1 VILRKKFKKDIYE
14 MISNN
19 CGDRKDWDELKEEVS
34 KVLDSDAE
42 TVSGERLSEVSL
54 DNPVTYFKEV
64 ESRKLLSPERE
75 LELGKIIREGREF
88 ILKKTIEILCMAKD
102 TSGIY
107 ERIKLWLEDSHKSPL
122 SVEDILAEGREQLS
136 CCVQHMKPTKK
147 LAKTLALIDKVR
159 DQVDKA
165 ANEMVEANLRLVV
178 SIAKKYTFR
187 GLSFADLI
195 QEGNI
200 GLMKAVNR
208 YDYRTGFRFST
219 FASWW
224 IRQTISR
231 AIYDQARTIRIPIH
245 LLELR
250 SKYFRVYYGLL
261 KELGRE
267 PLPREV
273 AENVGVEECKIK
285 DIVNRTLSS
294 TSLET
299 PVGEDGDE
307 LGDFIEN
314 KSAECPFEKV
324 SEQQMYRHLAKA
336 LNALDPRERRI
347 LEMRFG
353 LGDEDEH
360 TLEEVGL
367 VFNLSR
373 ERVRQIEKKALERLR
388 HPQWRNLL
396 EDHI

>member
-1 VILRKKFKKDIYE
+1 MASV
-14 MISNN
+14 S
-19 CGDRKDWDELKEEVS
+19 DERS
-34 KVLDSDAE
+34 SD
-42 TVSGERLSEVSL
+42 LSL
-54 DNPVTYFKEV
+54 DTPVTYFKEV
-64 ESRKLLSPERE
+64 EGRDLLTPERE
-75 LELGKIIREGREF
+75 LELGKTIRENRQI
-88 ILKKTIEILCMAKD
+88 ILDKSLEIIKSAKTRQETL
-102 TSGIY
+102 
-107 ERIKLWLEDSHKSPL
+107 ERIQHWLKDSHKSPM
-122 SVEDILAEGREQLS
+122 SVEDVMAEAKEA
-136 CCVQHMKPTKK
+136 VQECAKKLRKTKK
-147 LAKTLALIDKVR
+147 LQKMLKDIEEARQKVE
-159 DQVDKA
+159 VATK
-165 ANEMVEANLRLVV
+165 EMVEANLRLAV

-208 YDYRTGFRFST
+208 YDYRTGYRFST

-250 SKYFRVYYGLL
+250 SKYFRVYYSLL

-267 PLPREV
+267 PTPKEV
-273 AENVGVEECKIK
+273 AERVGIDESKVK
-285 DIVNRTLSS
+285 DLINLSLDS

-299 PVGEDGDE
+299 PVGDDGDE

-314 KSAECPFEKV
+314 TDSECPFERV
-324 SEQQMYRHLAKA
+324 GEAEMHTHLAEA
-336 LNALDPRERRI
+336 LETLDDRERRI

-353 LGDEDEH
+353 LNNEDEH
-360 TLEEVGL
+360 TLEQVGQ

-373 ERVRQIEKKALERLR
+373 ERVRQIEKKALQRLR
-388 HPQWRNLL
+388 HPQWRNVL

>member
-1 VILRKKFKKDIYE
+1 MAASQSERSSDL
-14 MISNN
+14 N
-19 CGDRKDWDELKEEVS
+19 
-34 KVLDSDAE
+34 LD
-42 TVSGERLSEVSL
+42 T
-54 DNPVTYFKEV
+54 PVVYFKEV
-64 ESRKLLSPERE
+64 EGRQLLTPERE
-75 LELGKIIREGREF
+75 LELGKTIQEGRRKILDNILS
-88 ILKKTIEILCMAKD
+88 ILKPHKDASDTRQRIEYWM
-102 TSGIY
+102 
-107 ERIKLWLEDSHKSPL
+107 EDSHKSPM
-122 SVEDILAEGREQLS
+122 SVEDVMAEASSEVERCAQ
-136 CCVQHMKPTKK
+136 KARKTKK
-147 LAKTLALIDKVR
+147 LAKQLSEIEECAAKVETA
-159 DQVDKA
+159 VK
-165 ANEMVEANLRLVV
+165 EMVEANLRLAV

-208 YDYRTGFRFST
+208 YDYKTGYRFST

-267 PLPREV
+267 PTPKEV
-273 AENVGVEECKIK
+273 AEKVGIDEVKVK
-285 DIVNRTLSS
+285 DIVNLTLDS

-299 PVGEDGDE
+299 PVGDDGDE

-314 KSAECPFEKV
+314 KEAECPFERV
-324 SEQQMYRHLAKA
+324 DEIEMHSHLAEA
-336 LNALDPRERRI
+336 LQALDPRERRI

-353 LGDEDEH
+353 LNDEDEH
-360 TLEEVGL
+360 TLEQVGQ

-373 ERVRQIEKKALERLR
+373 ERVRQIEKKALQRLR
-388 HPQWRNLL
+388 HPQWRSIL

>member
-1 VILRKKFKKDIYE
+1 MVQTAER
-14 MISNN
+14 S
-19 CGDRKDWDELKEEVS
+19 
-34 KVLDSDAE
+34 SD
-42 TVSGERLSEVSL
+42 LSL
-54 DNPVTYFKEV
+54 DTPVTYFKEV
-64 ESRKLLSPERE
+64 EGRDLLTPERE
-75 LELGKIIREGREF
+75 IELGRKILEGREA
-88 ILKKTIEILCMAKD
+88 ILHKSLDIMRKDKTAKAACDRIE
-102 TSGIY
+102 Y
-107 ERIKLWLEDSHKSPL
+107 WLADSHKSPL
-122 SVEDILAEGREQLS
+122 SVEDIMAEAKEKVQLALRNLR
-136 CCVQHMKPTKK
+136 PTKK
-147 LAKTLALIDKVR
+147 MTKLAQEIEATRSVVEIAV
-159 DQVDKA
+159 Q
-165 ANEMVEANLRLVV
+165 EMVEANLRLAV

-208 YDYRTGFRFST
+208 YDYRTGYRFST

-267 PLPREV
+267 PSPKEV
-273 AENVGVEECKIK
+273 AERVGIDEAKVK
-285 DIVNRTLSS
+285 DLVNLTLDS

-314 KSAECPFEKV
+314 TDAECPFEV
-324 SEQQMYRHLAKA
+324 VGEGEMQSHLFE
-336 LNALDPRERRI
+336 ALDTLDARERRI

-353 LGDEDEH
+353 LGSEDEH
-360 TLEEVGL
+360 TLEEVGQ

-373 ERVRQIEKKALERLR
+373 ERVRQIEKKALQRLR
-388 HPQWRNLL
+388 HPSWRHL
-396 EDHI
+396 EDHVG

>member
-1 VILRKKFKKDIYE
+1 MASSRDYRGPDF
-14 MISNN
+14 
-19 CGDRKDWDELKEEVS
+19 
-34 KVLDSDAE
+34 
-42 TVSGERLSEVSL
+42 SL
-54 DNPVTYFKEV
+54 DTPVTYFKEV
-64 ESRKLLSPERE
+64 EGRDLLTPERE
-75 LELGKIIREGREF
+75 LELGKTIQDGRDAILSKALDII
-88 ILKKTIEILCMAKD
+88 KSDKD
-102 TSGIY
+102 AADSC
-107 ERIKLWLEDSHKSPL
+107 ERIEAWLADSHKSPM
-122 SVEDILAEGREQLS
+122 SVEDVMADTFELLKRAAAKK
-136 CCVQHMKPTKK
+136 KPTKK
-147 LAKTLALIDKVR
+147 LAKTLEEIEDARMKVEVAV
-159 DQVDKA
+159 Q
-165 ANEMVEANLRLVV
+165 EMVEANLRLAV

-208 YDYRTGFRFST
+208 YDYKTGYRFST

-267 PLPREV
+267 PLPKEV
-273 AENVGVEECKIK
+273 AEKVGIDEDKVKE
-285 DIVNRTLSS
+285 IVNLTLDS

-314 KSAECPFEKV
+314 KEAECPFDKVGEGEMHIHLGEALESLDAREK
-324 SEQQMYRHLAKA
+324 
-336 LNALDPRERRI
+336 RI
-347 LEMRFG
+347 LQMRFG

-360 TLEEVGL
+360 TLEQVGQ
-367 VFNLSR
+367 VFGLSR
-373 ERVRQIEKKALERLR
+373 ERVRQIEKKALQRLR
-388 HPQWRNLL
+388 HPQWRAIL
-396 EDHI
+396 EDHV

>member
-1 VILRKKFKKDIYE
+1 MAQTAER
-14 MISNN
+14 S
-19 CGDRKDWDELKEEVS
+19 
-34 KVLDSDAE
+34 SD
-42 TVSGERLSEVSL
+42 LSL
-54 DNPVTYFKEV
+54 DTPVTYFKEV
-64 ESRKLLSPERE
+64 EGRDLLTPQRE
-75 LELGKIIREGREF
+75 IELGQTILEGRTVILHKSLEIIRKDKHSRAACDR
-88 ILKKTIEILCMAKD
+88 IE
-102 TSGIY
+102 Y
-107 ERIKLWLEDSHKSPL
+107 WLEDSHKSPL
-122 SVEDILAEGREQLS
+122 SVEDIMAEAKERVYQCSKRLR
-136 CCVQHMKPTKK
+136 PTKK
-147 LAKTLALIDKVR
+147 MAKLIDEIEKTRAKVEIA
-159 DQVDKA
+159 VS
-165 ANEMVEANLRLVV
+165 EMVEANLRLAV

-208 YDYRTGFRFST
+208 YDYRTGYRFST

-267 PLPREV
+267 PSPKEV
-273 AENVGVEECKIK
+273 AERVGIDESKVK
-285 DIVNRTLSS
+285 DLVNLTLDS

-299 PVGEDGDE
+299 PVGDDGDE

-314 KSAECPFEKV
+314 TDAESPFEAV
-324 SEQQMYRHLAKA
+324 GDTEMQSHLME
-336 LNALDPRERRI
+336 ALDTLDARERRI

-360 TLEEVGL
+360 TLEQVGQ
-367 VFNLSR
+367 VFHLSR
-373 ERVRQIEKKALERLR
+373 ERVRQIEKKALQRLR
-388 HPQWRNLL
+388 HPNWRHL
-396 EDHI
+396 EDHVGV

>member
-1 VILRKKFKKDIYE
+1 MLILDMGKD
-14 MISNN
+14 MDDNSKLGW
-19 CGDRKDWDELKEEVS
+19 GDFDEVLKYRQPTPPAASTTTREERN
-34 KVLDSDAE
+34 SD
-42 TVSGERLSEVSL
+42 LSL
-54 DNPVTYFKEV
+54 DTPVVYFKEV
-64 ESRKLLSPERE
+64 EGRELLTPERE
-75 LELGKIIREGREF
+75 LALGKTIRDGREIILSRSLE
-88 ILKKTIEILCMAKD
+88 ILKGSKD
-102 TSGIY
+102 TLDTRQ
-107 ERIKLWLEDSHKSPL
+107 RIGGWLEDSHRSPL
-122 SVEDILAEGREQLS
+122 SVEDVMSEAHEQVNR
-136 CCVQHMKPTKK
+136 CAARMKPTKK
-147 LAKTLALIDKVR
+147 LGKLVTEIEDT
-159 DQVDKA
+159 KA
-165 ANEMVEANLRLVV
+165 RVEDAVKEMVEANLRLAV

-267 PLPREV
+267 PLPKEV
-273 AENVGVEECKIK
+273 AERVGIDEDKIK
-285 DIVNRTLSS
+285 DIVNLTLDS

-314 KSAECPFEKV
+314 KDAESPFEKV
-324 SEQQMYRHLAKA
+324 GEQQMQQHLSSA
-336 LNALDPRERRI
+336 LEALDPRERRI

-353 LGDEDEH
+353 LGTEDEH
-360 TLEEVGL
+360 TLEEVGQ
-367 VFNLSR
+367 VFKLSR
-373 ERVRQIEKKALERLR
+373 ERVRQIEKKALQRLR
-388 HPQWRNLL
+388 HPQWRSLL
-396 EDHI
+396 EDHVY

>member
-1 VILRKKFKKDIYE
+1 MGLGKGVDAMSTRDDNL
-14 MISNN
+14 
-19 CGDRKDWDELKEEVS
+19 
-34 KVLDSDAE
+34 LDLNLEA
-42 TVSGERLSEVSL
+42 
-54 DNPVTYFKEV
+54 PVTYFKEV
-64 ESRKLLSPERE
+64 EGRQLLTPERE
-75 LELGKIIREGREF
+75 LELGKIIREGRE
-88 ILKKTIEILCMAKD
+88 EILAKSLKIMRMFED
-102 TSGIY
+102 TAEVREQI
-107 ERIKLWLEDSHKSPL
+107 EAWLEDSHKSPL
-122 SVEDILAEGREQLS
+122 AVEDVMAAAKKTVERCVARLGQDRAKIQHLLDDIARAEAR
-136 CCVQHMKPTKK
+136 VQEAVK
-147 LAKTLALIDKVR
+147 
-159 DQVDKA
+159 
-165 ANEMVEANLRLVV
+165 EMVEANLRLAV

-208 YDYRTGFRFST
+208 YDYRTGYRFST

-250 SKYFRVYYGLL
+250 SKYFRVYYTLL

-267 PLPREV
+267 PTPKEV
-273 AENVGVEECKIK
+273 AEKVGIDEAKVKE
-285 DIVNRTLSS
+285 IVNLTLDS

-299 PVGEDGDE
+299 PVGDDGDE

-314 KSAECPFEKV
+314 KEAECPFEKV
-324 SEQQMYRHLAKA
+324 GEAEMHQQLYEA
-336 LNALDPRERRI
+336 LKSLDERERRI

-360 TLEEVGL
+360 TLEEVGQ
-367 VFNLSR
+367 VFHLSR
-373 ERVRQIEKKALERLR
+373 ERVRQIEKKALARLR
-388 HPQWRNLL
+388 NSQWKGLQ
-396 EDHI
+396 DHID

>member
-1 VILRKKFKKDIYE
+1 
-14 MISNN
+14 MAMAAST
-19 CGDRKDWDELKEEVS
+19 KERYADPG
-34 KVLDSDAE
+34 LD
-42 TVSGERLSEVSL
+42 T
-54 DNPVTYFKEV
+54 PVTYFKEV
-64 ESRKLLSPERE
+64 EGRELLTPERE
-75 LELGKIIREGREF
+75 LELGKTIFDGRN
-88 ILKKTIEILCMAKD
+88 EILNKSLEIIGRFQEAED
-102 TSGIY
+102 TCR
-107 ERIKLWLEDSHKSPL
+107 RITDWLADSHKSPL
-122 SVEDILAEGREQLS
+122 SVEDVMAEAKEQVSRCCRRMGEKKVDVKDLISDIRRASRE
-136 CCVQHMKPTKK
+136 VE
-147 LAKTLALIDKVR
+147 
-159 DQVDKA
+159 A
-165 ANEMVEANLRLVV
+165 AVSEMVEANLRLAV

-208 YDYRTGFRFST
+208 YDYRTGYRFST

-273 AENVGVEECKIK
+273 ADKVGISEDKVKE
-285 DIVNRTLSS
+285 IVNLTLDS

-314 KSAECPFEKV
+314 KDAEDPFEKV
-324 SEQQMYRHLAKA
+324 GEGEMHIHLETALESLDAREQ
-336 LNALDPRERRI
+336 RI
-347 LEMRFG
+347 LAMRFG

-360 TLEEVGL
+360 TLEEVGQ
-367 VFNLSR
+367 VFGLSR
-373 ERVRQIEKKALERLR
+373 ERVRQIEKKALQRLR
-388 HPQWRNLL
+388 HPQWRSIL
-396 EDHI
+396 EDHVGPTQ

>member
-1 VILRKKFKKDIYE
+1 
-14 MISNN
+14 M
-19 CGDRKDWDELKEEVS
+19 
-34 KVLDSDAE
+34 A
-42 TVSGERLSEVSL
+42 TSGEERAGDLTL
-54 DNPVTYFKEV
+54 DTPITYFKEV
-64 ESRKLLSPERE
+64 EGRGLLTPERE
-75 LELGKIIREGREF
+75 LELGKTIQEGRKK
-88 ILKKTIEILCMAKD
+88 ILDKSLQIMRGSKKTLDIRSRIEN
-102 TSGIY
+102 
-107 ERIKLWLEDSHKSPL
+107 WLEDSHKSPL
-122 SVEDILAEGREQLS
+122 SVEDVMSQAKDTVMECARNLR
-136 CCVQHMKPTKK
+136 KTKK
-147 LAKTLALIDKVR
+147 MTKLIKEIEQARREVETAT
-159 DQVDKA
+159 K
-165 ANEMVEANLRLVV
+165 EMVEANLRLAV

-208 YDYRTGFRFST
+208 YDYRTGYRFST

-250 SKYFRVYYGLL
+250 SKYFRVYYSLY

-273 AENVGVEECKIK
+273 AERVGIDEAKVK
-285 DIVNRTLSS
+285 DLVNLTLDS

-299 PVGEDGDE
+299 PVGDDGDE

-314 KSAECPFEKV
+314 TDSECPFERV
-324 SEQQMYRHLAKA
+324 GEVEMHCHLEEA
-336 LNALDPRERRI
+336 LEGLDARERRI

-353 LGDEDEH
+353 LHDEDEH
-360 TLEEVGL
+360 TLEEVGQ
-367 VFNLSR
+367 VFHLSR
-373 ERVRQIEKKALERLR
+373 ERVRQIEKKALQRLR
-388 HPQWRNLL
+388 HPQWRNIL
-396 EDHI
+396 EDHV

>member
-1 VILRKKFKKDIYE
+1 MEKNMENSKLTW
-14 MISNN
+14 
-19 CGDRKDWDELKEEVS
+19 GDFDNELSYRSSSQTSSSSSREERN
-34 KVLDSDAE
+34 SD
-42 TVSGERLSEVSL
+42 LSL
-54 DNPVTYFKEV
+54 DTPVVYFKEV
-64 ESRKLLSPERE
+64 EGRDLLTPERE
-75 LELGKIIREGREF
+75 LALGKIIRDGREVILSCSLE
-88 ILKKTIEILCMAKD
+88 ILKGVKD
-102 TSGIY
+102 SH
-107 ERIKLWLEDSHKSPL
+107 ESRKRIGGWLEDSHRSPL
-122 SVEDILAEGREQLS
+122 SVEDVMTEAQEQVDRCIVRL
-136 CCVQHMKPTKK
+136 KTTKK
-147 LAKTLALIDKVR
+147 LSKLKAEIEGTRAKVEDAVK
-159 DQVDKA
+159 
-165 ANEMVEANLRLVV
+165 EMVEANLRLAV

-267 PLPREV
+267 PLPKEV
-273 AENVGVEECKIK
+273 AERVGIDEDKIK
-285 DIVNRTLSS
+285 DIVNLTLDS

-314 KSAECPFEKV
+314 KDAESPFEKV
-324 SEQQMYRHLAKA
+324 GEQQMQQHLASA
-336 LNALDPRERRI
+336 LEALDPRERRI

-353 LGDEDEH
+353 LGTEDEH
-360 TLEEVGL
+360 TLEEVGQ
-367 VFNLSR
+367 VFKLSR
-373 ERVRQIEKKALERLR
+373 ERVRQIEKKALQRLR
-388 HPQWRNLL
+388 HPQWRSLL
-396 EDHI
+396 EDHVY

>member
-1 VILRKKFKKDIYE
+1 MARE
-14 MISNN
+14 N
-19 CGDRKDWDELKEEVS
+19 
-34 KVLDSDAE
+34 E
-42 TVSGERLSEVSL
+42 TVEEASSWEGLGTDRERREEMAESRAEDRSADLSL
-54 DNPVTYFKEV
+54 DTPVTYFKEV
-64 ESRKLLSPERE
+64 EGRE
-75 LELGKIIREGREF
+75 LLTPARELALGKTILDGREA
-88 ILKKTIEILCMAKD
+88 ILTKSLEIMRADKDCREVCARIE
-102 TSGIY
+102 S
-107 ERIKLWLEDSHKSPL
+107 WLEDSHKSPL
-122 SVEDILAEGREQLS
+122 SVEDVMAEAKDTVTRCARKFKDRKRGAKKVEKLLAEIER
-136 CCVQHMKPTKK
+136 
-147 LAKTLALIDKVR
+147 ARA
-159 DQVDKA
+159 QVEVAVK
-165 ANEMVEANLRLVV
+165 EMVEANLRLAV

-267 PLPREV
+267 PKPMEV
-273 AENVGVEECKIK
+273 AEKVGIDEDKIK
-285 DIVNRTLSS
+285 DIVNLTMDS

-314 KSAECPFEKV
+314 KDAECPFEAV
-324 SEQQMYRHLAKA
+324 GEQEMHCHLSEA
-336 LNALDPRERRI
+336 LEALDARERRI

-360 TLEEVGL
+360 TLEEVGQ

-373 ERVRQIEKKALERLR
+373 ERVRQIEKKALQRLR
-388 HPQWRNLL
+388 HPHWRNVL
-396 EDHI
+396 EDHV

>member
-1 VILRKKFKKDIYE
+1 MADSRNFKGPDF
-14 MISNN
+14 
-19 CGDRKDWDELKEEVS
+19 
-34 KVLDSDAE
+34 
-42 TVSGERLSEVSL
+42 SL
-54 DNPVTYFKEV
+54 DTPVTYFKEV
-64 ESRKLLSPERE
+64 EGRDLLTPERE
-75 LELGKIIREGREF
+75 LELGKTIQDGRD
-88 ILKKTIEILCMAKD
+88 EILMKALSIIKSDKD
-102 TSGIY
+102 ACDNCV
-107 ERIKLWLEDSHKSPL
+107 RIEAWLEDSHKSPL
-122 SVEDILAEGREQLS
+122 SVEDVMAETFELLKRAAAKR
-136 CCVQHMKPTKK
+136 KPSKK
-147 LAKTLALIDKVR
+147 LSKTLEEIDSAR
-159 DQVDKA
+159 LQVEVA
-165 ANEMVEANLRLVV
+165 VQEMVEANLRLAV

-208 YDYRTGFRFST
+208 YDYKTGYRFST

-267 PLPREV
+267 PLPKEV
-273 AENVGVEECKIK
+273 AEKVGIDESKVKE
-285 DIVNRTLSS
+285 IVNLTLDS

-314 KSAECPFEKV
+314 KEAECPFEKV
-324 SEQQMYRHLAKA
+324 GEGEMMVHLGEA
-336 LNALDPRERRI
+336 LESLDGRERRI
-347 LEMRFG
+347 LQMRFG

-360 TLEEVGL
+360 TLEQVGQ
-367 VFNLSR
+367 VFGLSR
-373 ERVRQIEKKALERLR
+373 ERVRQIEKKALQRLR
-388 HPQWRNLL
+388 HPQWRAVL
-396 EDHI
+396 EDHV

>member
-1 VILRKKFKKDIYE
+1 MASSRDNVRDF
-14 MISNN
+14 
-19 CGDRKDWDELKEEVS
+19 
-34 KVLDSDAE
+34 
-42 TVSGERLSEVSL
+42 SL
-54 DNPVTYFKEV
+54 DTPVAYFKEV
-64 ESRKLLSPERE
+64 EGRDLLTPERE
-75 LELGKIIREGREF
+75 LELGRTIQEGRDV
-88 ILKKTIEILCMAKD
+88 ILDCSLQILRRRKEVAETCQRIE
-102 TSGIY
+102 S
-107 ERIKLWLEDSHKSPL
+107 WLEDSHKSPL
-122 SVEDILAEGREQLS
+122 SVEDVMAEAKERVSYVSGRLRPS
-136 CCVQHMKPTKK
+136 KR
-147 LAKTLALIDKVR
+147 LNALLDEIEEARCRVN
-159 DQVDKA
+159 QAV
-165 ANEMVEANLRLVV
+165 NEMVEANLRLAV

-208 YDYRTGFRFST
+208 YDWKTGYRFST

-267 PLPREV
+267 PLAKEV
-273 AENVGVEECKIK
+273 AEKVGIDEDKVK
-285 DIVNRTLSS
+285 DIVNLTLDS

-314 KSAECPFEKV
+314 QDAECPFEMV
-324 SEQQMYRHLAKA
+324 GENEMHGHLALA
-336 LNALDPRERRI
+336 LEGLDDRERRI

-353 LGDEDEH
+353 LGEEDEH
-360 TLEEVGL
+360 TLEQVGQ
-367 VFNLSR
+367 VFHLSR
-373 ERVRQIEKKALERLR
+373 ERVRQIEKKALSRLR
-388 HPQWRNLL
+388 HPTWRSLL
-396 EDHI
+396 EDHC

>member
-1 VILRKKFKKDIYE
+1 MRQGPRRGKPKADHKLRAAGSQERWTTRGAVEKRYI
-14 MISNN
+14 M
-19 CGDRKDWDELKEEVS
+19 
-34 KVLDSDAE
+34 AE
-42 TVSGERLSEVSL
+42 SRNVKGPDFSL
-54 DNPVTYFKEV
+54 DTPVTYFKEV
-64 ESRKLLSPERE
+64 EGRDLLTPERE
-75 LELGKIIREGREF
+75 LTLGKTIQDGRD
-88 ILKKTIEILCMAKD
+88 EILCKALSIIKGDKD
-102 TSGIY
+102 ASDSCT
-107 ERIKLWLEDSHKSPL
+107 RIEAWLADSHKSPL
-122 SVEDILAEGREQLS
+122 SVEDVMAETFELLKRAAAKR
-136 CCVQHMKPTKK
+136 KPSKK
-147 LAKTLALIDKVR
+147 LSKTLEEIDSAR
-159 DQVDKA
+159 LQVEVA
-165 ANEMVEANLRLVV
+165 VQEMVEANLRLAV

-208 YDYRTGFRFST
+208 YDYKTGYRFST

-267 PLPREV
+267 PLPKEV
-273 AENVGVEECKIK
+273 AEKVGIDESKVKE
-285 DIVNRTLSS
+285 IVNLTLDS

-314 KSAECPFEKV
+314 KDAECPFEKV
-324 SEQQMYRHLAKA
+324 GEGEMMVHLGEA
-336 LNALDPRERRI
+336 LESLDDRERRI

-360 TLEEVGL
+360 TLEQVGQ
-367 VFNLSR
+367 VFGLSR
-373 ERVRQIEKKALERLR
+373 ERVRQIEKKALQRLR
-388 HPQWRNLL
+388 HPQWRAVL
-396 EDHI
+396 EDHV

>member
-1 VILRKKFKKDIYE
+1 
-14 MISNN
+14 MA
-19 CGDRKDWDELKEEVS
+19 
-34 KVLDSDAE
+34 DSRQYKGSDF
-42 TVSGERLSEVSL
+42 SL
-54 DNPVTYFKEV
+54 DTPVTYFKEV
-64 ESRKLLSPERE
+64 EGRDLLTPERE
-75 LELGKIIREGREF
+75 LELGKTIQDGRD
-88 ILKKTIEILCMAKD
+88 EILSKSLDIIKSDKD
-102 TSGIY
+102 AANSCV
-107 ERIKLWLEDSHKSPL
+107 RIEAWLADSHKSPM
-122 SVEDILAEGREQLS
+122 SVEDVMADTFELLKRAAAKKKQ
-136 CCVQHMKPTKK
+136 TKK
-147 LAKTLALIDKVR
+147 LAKTLVEIEDARL
-159 DQVDKA
+159 QVEVA
-165 ANEMVEANLRLVV
+165 VQEMVEANLRLAV

-208 YDYRTGFRFST
+208 YDYKTGYRFST

-267 PLPREV
+267 PLPKEV
-273 AENVGVEECKIK
+273 AEKVGIDEDKVKE
-285 DIVNRTLSS
+285 IVNLTLDS

-314 KSAECPFEKV
+314 KEAENAFEKV
-324 SEQQMYRHLAKA
+324 GEGEMHVHLGEA
-336 LNALDPRERRI
+336 LQSLDDREKRI
-347 LEMRFG
+347 LQMRFG

-360 TLEEVGL
+360 TLEQVGQ
-367 VFNLSR
+367 VFGLSR
-373 ERVRQIEKKALERLR
+373 ERVRQIEKKALQRLR
-388 HPQWRNLL
+388 HPQWRAVL
-396 EDHI
+396 EDHV

>member
-1 VILRKKFKKDIYE
+1 MDEGSKLVWGDFDEVLK
-14 MISNN
+14 NN
-19 CGDRKDWDELKEEVS
+19 SSRNSSTSTTTTREERN
-34 KVLDSDAE
+34 SD
-42 TVSGERLSEVSL
+42 LSL
-54 DNPVTYFKEV
+54 DTPVVYFKEV
-64 ESRKLLSPERE
+64 EGRDLLTPERE
-75 LELGKIIREGREF
+75 LALGKTIRDGREIILTRSME
-88 ILKKTIEILCMAKD
+88 ILKSVKSALT
-102 TSGIY
+102 TR
-107 ERIKLWLEDSHKSPL
+107 ERIGGWLEDSHRSPL
-122 SVEDILAEGREQLS
+122 SVEDVMSEAQDQVTR
-136 CCVQHMKPTKK
+136 CVANMKSTKK
-147 LAKTLALIDKVR
+147 LAKLMQEIEETRA
-159 DQVDKA
+159 QVEDAVK
-165 ANEMVEANLRLVV
+165 EMVEANLRLAV

-267 PLPREV
+267 PLPKEV
-273 AENVGVEECKIK
+273 AERVGIDEDKIK
-285 DIVNRTLSS
+285 DIVNLTLDS

-314 KSAECPFEKV
+314 KEAESPFEKV
-324 SEQQMYRHLAKA
+324 GEQQMQQHLSSA
-336 LNALDPRERRI
+336 LEALDPRERRI

-353 LGDEDEH
+353 LGSEDEH
-360 TLEEVGL
+360 TLEEVGQ
-367 VFNLSR
+367 VFKLSR
-373 ERVRQIEKKALERLR
+373 ERVRQIEKKALQRLR
-388 HPQWRNLL
+388 HPQWRSLL
-396 EDHI
+396 EDHVY

>member
-1 VILRKKFKKDIYE
+1 MADGRDFKGPDF
-14 MISNN
+14 
-19 CGDRKDWDELKEEVS
+19 
-34 KVLDSDAE
+34 
-42 TVSGERLSEVSL
+42 SL
-54 DNPVTYFKEV
+54 DTPVTYFKEV
-64 ESRKLLSPERE
+64 EGRDLLTPERE
-75 LELGKIIREGREF
+75 LELGKTILDGRGEILNKSLSIIRGDKDAADSCQR
-88 ILKKTIEILCMAKD
+88 IEH
-102 TSGIY
+102 
-107 ERIKLWLEDSHKSPL
+107 WLADSHKSPL
-122 SVEDILAEGREQLS
+122 SVEDVMAEACDLVVRCAAKKKPSKKLHRTLAEIAQARQEVE
-136 CCVQHMKPTKK
+136 CAVQ
-147 LAKTLALIDKVR
+147 
-159 DQVDKA
+159 
-165 ANEMVEANLRLVV
+165 EMVEANLRLAV

-208 YDYRTGFRFST
+208 YDYRTGYRFST

-267 PLPREV
+267 PTPKEV
-273 AENVGVEECKIK
+273 AEKVGIDEIK
-285 DIVNRTLSS
+285 VKEIVNLTLDS

-314 KSAECPFEKV
+314 KDAESPFEKV
-324 SEQQMYRHLAKA
+324 GEGEMHYHLTE
-336 LNALDPRERRI
+336 ALDSLDARERRI

-360 TLEEVGL
+360 TLEEVGQ

-373 ERVRQIEKKALERLR
+373 ERVRQIEKKALQRLR
-388 HPQWRNLL
+388 HPQWRAVL
-396 EDHI
+396 EDHV

>member
-1 VILRKKFKKDIYE
+1 
-14 MISNN
+14 MA
-19 CGDRKDWDELKEEVS
+19 WDKEVS
-34 KVLDSDAE
+34 TKEREDLEEEAEKSRKPMVEPVREERSSDF
-42 TVSGERLSEVSL
+42 SL
-54 DNPVTYFKEV
+54 DAPVVYFKEV
-64 ESRKLLSPERE
+64 EGRDLLTPERE
-75 LELGKIIREGREF
+75 LELGKIIRDGREI
-88 ILKKTIEILCMAKD
+88 ILKKSMEILSLAKE
-102 TSGIY
+102 TSNTFQ
-107 ERIKLWLEDSHKSPL
+107 RIEFWLEDSHKSPL
-122 SVEDILAEGREQLS
+122 SVEDVMAEAKEQVKR
-136 CCVQHMKPTKK
+136 CTKRMKPTKK
-147 LAKTLALIDKVR
+147 LAKNLDMIDKAR
-159 DQVDKA
+159 DQMDVAVK
-165 ANEMVEANLRLVV
+165 EMVEANLRLAV
-178 SIAKKYTFR
+178 SIAKKYAFR

-267 PLPREV
+267 PLPKEV
-273 AENVGVEECKIK
+273 AEKVGIDEDKIK
-285 DIVNRTLSS
+285 DIVNLTLDS

-314 KSAECPFEKV
+314 KNAECPFDKV
-324 SEQQMYRHLAKA
+324 GEQQVQAHLAE
-336 LNALDPRERRI
+336 ALDALDHRERRI

-353 LGDEDEH
+353 LGEEDEH
-360 TLEEVGL
+360 TLEEVGQ

-373 ERVRQIEKKALERLR
+373 ERVRQIEKKALQRLR
-388 HPQWRNLL
+388 HPQWRCLL
-396 EDHI
+396 EDHV

>member
-1 VILRKKFKKDIYE
+1 MARE
-14 MISNN
+14 EQSNN
-19 CGDRKDWDELKEEVS
+19 KNWEDLEEEAE
-34 KVLDSDAE
+34 KVLEPTAEPVREERSSDI
-42 TVSGERLSEVSL
+42 SL
-54 DNPVTYFKEV
+54 DTPVAYFKEV
-64 ESRKLLSPERE
+64 EGRDLLTPERE
-75 LELGKIIREGREF
+75 LELGKLIRDGREI
-88 ILKKTIEILCMAKD
+88 ILNKSMEILGVVKD
-102 TSGIY
+102 ARVTC
-107 ERIKLWLEDSHKSPL
+107 ERIGSWLEDSHKSPL
-122 SVEDILAEGREQLS
+122 SVEDVMAEAKDQVTRCSRRL
-136 CCVQHMKPTKK
+136 KPTKK
-147 LAKTLALIDKVR
+147 LAKNLAMIDRAR
-159 DQVDKA
+159 DQVDVAVK
-165 ANEMVEANLRLVV
+165 EMVEANLRLAV

-273 AENVGVEECKIK
+273 AEKVGIDEDKIK
-285 DIVNRTLSS
+285 DIVNLTLDS

-314 KSAECPFEKV
+314 KDAECPFDKV
-324 SEQQMYRHLAKA
+324 GEQQMQTHLAEA
-336 LNALDPRERRI
+336 LDALDPRERRI

-360 TLEEVGL
+360 TLEEVGQ

-373 ERVRQIEKKALERLR
+373 ERVRQIEKKALQRLR
-388 HPQWRNLL
+388 HPQWRCLL
-396 EDHI
+396 EDHV

>member
-1 VILRKKFKKDIYE
+1 MASV
-14 MISNN
+14 S
-19 CGDRKDWDELKEEVS
+19 DERS
-34 KVLDSDAE
+34 SD
-42 TVSGERLSEVSL
+42 LSL
-54 DNPVTYFKEV
+54 DTPVTYFKEV
-64 ESRKLLSPERE
+64 EGRDLLTPERE
-75 LELGKIIREGREF
+75 LELGKTIRENRQI
-88 ILKKTIEILCMAKD
+88 ILDKSLEIIKSAKTRQETLA
-102 TSGIY
+102 
-107 ERIKLWLEDSHKSPL
+107 RIQHWLKDSHKSPM
-122 SVEDILAEGREQLS
+122 SVEDVMAEAKEA
-136 CCVQHMKPTKK
+136 VQECAKKLRKTKK
-147 LAKTLALIDKVR
+147 LQKMLKDIEVARQKVE
-159 DQVDKA
+159 VATK
-165 ANEMVEANLRLVV
+165 EMVEANLRLAV

-208 YDYRTGFRFST
+208 YDYRTGYRFST

-250 SKYFRVYYGLL
+250 SKYFRVYYSLL

-267 PLPREV
+267 PTPKEV
-273 AENVGVEECKIK
+273 AERVGIDESKVK
-285 DIVNRTLSS
+285 DLINLSLDS

-299 PVGEDGDE
+299 PVGDDGDE

-314 KSAECPFEKV
+314 TDSECPFERV
-324 SEQQMYRHLAKA
+324 GEAEMHTHLAEA
-336 LNALDPRERRI
+336 LETLDDRERRI

-353 LGDEDEH
+353 LNNEDEH
-360 TLEEVGL
+360 TLEQVGQ

-373 ERVRQIEKKALERLR
+373 ERVRQIEKKALQRLR
-388 HPQWRNLL
+388 HPQWRNVL

>member
-1 VILRKKFKKDIYE
+1 MARE
-14 MISNN
+14 EEAST
-19 CGDRKDWDELKEEVS
+19 KEWEDLEEEAE
-34 KVLDSDAE
+34 KVLEPAAAEPAREERSSDI
-42 TVSGERLSEVSL
+42 SL
-54 DNPVTYFKEV
+54 DTPVAYFKEV
-64 ESRKLLSPERE
+64 EGRDLLTPERE
-75 LELGKIIREGREF
+75 LELGKLIRDGREI
-88 ILKKTIEILCMAKD
+88 ILNKSMEILGVVKEARD
-102 TSGIY
+102 TFQ
-107 ERIKLWLEDSHKSPL
+107 RIESWLEDSHKSPL
-122 SVEDILAEGREQLS
+122 SVEDVMAEAKDRVER
-136 CCVQHMKPTKK
+136 CAKRMKPTKK
-147 LAKTLALIDKVR
+147 LAKNMSMIEKAR
-159 DQVDKA
+159 CQVDVAVK
-165 ANEMVEANLRLVV
+165 EMVEANLRLAV

-273 AENVGVEECKIK
+273 AEKVGIDEDKIK
-285 DIVNRTLSS
+285 DIVNLTLDS

-314 KSAECPFEKV
+314 KDAECPFDKV
-324 SEQQMYRHLAKA
+324 GEQQMQTHLAEA
-336 LNALDPRERRI
+336 LDALDPRERRI

-360 TLEEVGL
+360 TLEEVGQ

-373 ERVRQIEKKALERLR
+373 ERVRQIEKKALQRLR
-388 HPQWRNLL
+388 HPQWRCLL
-396 EDHI
+396 EDHV

>member
-1 VILRKKFKKDIYE
+1 MAREIDSTAETWEEEPETVENDRRVEEVIE
-14 MISNN
+14 ASNN
-19 CGDRKDWDELKEEVS
+19 REERSGDL
-34 KVLDSDAE
+34 
-42 TVSGERLSEVSL
+42 SL
-54 DNPVTYFKEV
+54 DTPVAYFREV
-64 ESRKLLSPERE
+64 EGRELLTPERE
-75 LELGKIIREGREF
+75 LELGKTIRDGREIILNKSLQIIRSVKDAADTCQR
-88 ILKKTIEILCMAKD
+88 IEC
-102 TSGIY
+102 
-107 ERIKLWLEDSHKSPL
+107 WLEDSHKSPL
-122 SVEDILAEGREQLS
+122 SVEDVMQEAKEQVTYCATRL
-136 CCVQHMKPTKK
+136 KPTKK
-147 LAKTLALIDKVR
+147 LSKLIEDIERARWDVEGAVK
-159 DQVDKA
+159 
-165 ANEMVEANLRLVV
+165 EMVEANLRLAV

-208 YDYRTGFRFST
+208 YDYRTGYRFST

-273 AENVGVEECKIK
+273 AEKVGIDEEKIK
-285 DIVNRTLSS
+285 DIVNLTLDS

-314 KSAECPFEKV
+314 KDAECPFEKV
-324 SEQQMYRHLAKA
+324 GEQEMHLHLSSA
-336 LNALDPRERRI
+336 LDALDPRERKI

-360 TLEEVGL
+360 TLEEVGQ

-373 ERVRQIEKKALERLR
+373 ERVRQIEKKALQRLR
-388 HPQWRNLL
+388 HPQWRCLL
-396 EDHI
+396 EDHVE

>member
-1 VILRKKFKKDIYE
+1 MENSKLAW
-14 MISNN
+14 
-19 CGDRKDWDELKEEVS
+19 GDFDDVLKYRPNTSSSANSTREERN
-34 KVLDSDAE
+34 SD
-42 TVSGERLSEVSL
+42 LSL
-54 DNPVTYFKEV
+54 DTPVVYFKEV
-64 ESRKLLSPERE
+64 EGRDLLTPERE
-75 LELGKIIREGREF
+75 LALGKTIRDGREVILSRSLE
-88 ILKKTIEILCMAKD
+88 ILKAVKD
-102 TSGIY
+102 SHETRQ
-107 ERIKLWLEDSHKSPL
+107 RIGGWLEDSHRSPL
-122 SVEDILAEGREQLS
+122 SVEDVMAEAQEQVRRCAARL
-136 CCVQHMKPTKK
+136 KPTKK
-147 LAKTLALIDKVR
+147 LNKLMCEIDDTRCKVE
-159 DQVDKA
+159 DAVK
-165 ANEMVEANLRLVV
+165 EMVEANLRLAV

-267 PLPREV
+267 PLPKEV
-273 AENVGVEECKIK
+273 AERVGIDEDKIK
-285 DIVNRTLSS
+285 DIVNLTLDS

-314 KSAECPFEKV
+314 KEAESPFEKV
-324 SEQQMYRHLAKA
+324 GEQQMQQHLSSA
-336 LNALDPRERRI
+336 LEALDPRERRI

-353 LGDEDEH
+353 LGSEDEH
-360 TLEEVGL
+360 TLEEVGQ
-367 VFNLSR
+367 VFKLSR
-373 ERVRQIEKKALERLR
+373 ERVRQIEKKALQRLR
-388 HPQWRNLL
+388 HPQWRSLL
-396 EDHI
+396 EDHVY

>member
-1 VILRKKFKKDIYE
+1 MEKDL
-14 MISNN
+14 
-19 CGDRKDWDELKEEVS
+19 DENPKLIWNEFDEVLKNSSSRSSTNLNPSSRDERN
-34 KVLDSDAE
+34 SD
-42 TVSGERLSEVSL
+42 LSL
-54 DNPVTYFKEV
+54 DTPVVYFKEV
-64 ESRKLLSPERE
+64 EGRDLLTPERE
-75 LELGKIIREGREF
+75 LALGKTIRDGREVILSRSLE
-88 ILKKTIEILCMAKD
+88 ILK
-102 TSGIY
+102 GIKNTLSTR
-107 ERIKLWLEDSHKSPL
+107 ERISGWLEDSHRSPL
-122 SVEDILAEGREQLS
+122 SVEDVMAEAQDQVTRCIASL
-136 CCVQHMKPTKK
+136 KPTKK
-147 LAKTLALIDKVR
+147 LTRLLLEIDETRTRVENAVK
-159 DQVDKA
+159 
-165 ANEMVEANLRLVV
+165 EMVEANLRLAV

-250 SKYFRVYYGLL
+250 SKYFRVYYSLL

-267 PLPREV
+267 PLPKEV
-273 AENVGVEECKIK
+273 AERVGIDEDKIK
-285 DIVNRTLSS
+285 DIVNLTLDS

-314 KSAECPFEKV
+314 KDAESPFEKV
-324 SEQQMYRHLAKA
+324 GEQQMQQHLSSA
-336 LNALDPRERRI
+336 LDALDPRERRI

-353 LGDEDEH
+353 LGSEDEH
-360 TLEEVGL
+360 TLEEVGQ
-367 VFNLSR
+367 VFKLSR
-373 ERVRQIEKKALERLR
+373 ERVRQIEKKALQRLR
-388 HPQWRNLL
+388 HPQWRSLL
-396 EDHI
+396 EDHVY

>member
-1 VILRKKFKKDIYE
+1 MGKDMDNSKMAWGNLDEVLKFRP
-14 MISNN
+14 STTTPAPNN
-19 CGDRKDWDELKEEVS
+19 TREERN
-34 KVLDSDAE
+34 SD
-42 TVSGERLSEVSL
+42 LSL
-54 DNPVTYFKEV
+54 DTPVVYFKEV
-64 ESRKLLSPERE
+64 EGRDLLTPERE
-75 LELGKIIREGREF
+75 LALGKTIRDGREVILTRSLE
-88 ILKKTIEILCMAKD
+88 ILKGVKD
-102 TSGIY
+102 SLETRQ
-107 ERIKLWLEDSHKSPL
+107 RIGGWLEDSHRSPL
-122 SVEDILAEGREQLS
+122 SVEDVMTEAQEQVERCSRRL
-136 CCVQHMKPTKK
+136 KPTKK
-147 LAKTLALIDKVR
+147 LARLLTEIYETRAKVEEA
-159 DQVDKA
+159 VK
-165 ANEMVEANLRLVV
+165 EMVEANLRLAV

-273 AENVGVEECKIK
+273 AERVGIDEDKIK
-285 DIVNRTLSS
+285 DIVNLTLDS

-314 KSAECPFEKV
+314 KEAESPFEKV
-324 SEQQMYRHLAKA
+324 GEQQMQQHLSSA
-336 LNALDPRERRI
+336 LEALDPRERRI

-353 LGDEDEH
+353 LGTEDEH
-360 TLEEVGL
+360 TLEEVGQ
-367 VFNLSR
+367 VFKLSR
-373 ERVRQIEKKALERLR
+373 ERVRQIEKKALQRLR
-388 HPQWRNLL
+388 HPQWRSLL
-396 EDHI
+396 EDHVY

>member
-1 VILRKKFKKDIYE
+1 MSE
-14 MISNN
+14 M
-19 CGDRKDWDELKEEVS
+19 EERT
-34 KVLDSDAE
+34 SD
-42 TVSGERLSEVSL
+42 LSL
-54 DNPVTYFKEV
+54 DTPVTYFKQV
-64 ESRKLLSPERE
+64 EGRELLTPERE
-75 LELGKIIREGREF
+75 LALGKTILEGRDA
-88 ILKKTIEILCMAKD
+88 ILQKSLSIMRSSKKADDICDRIEH
-102 TSGIY
+102 
-107 ERIKLWLEDSHKSPL
+107 WLEDSHRSPL
-122 SVEDILAEGREQLS
+122 SVEDVMAEAKETVAS
-136 CCVQHMKPTKK
+136 CASCMRPTKK
-147 LAKTLALIDKVR
+147 LKKTLEDIESIRQEVETAVK
-159 DQVDKA
+159 
-165 ANEMVEANLRLVV
+165 EMVEANLRLAV

-208 YDYRTGFRFST
+208 YDYRTGYRFST

-267 PLPREV
+267 PSPKEV
-273 AENVGVEECKIK
+273 AERVGIDEQKVK
-285 DIVNRTLSS
+285 DLVNLTLDS

-299 PVGEDGDE
+299 PVGDDGDQ

-314 KSAECPFEKV
+314 VEAECPFDVVGEAEMHFHL
-324 SEQQMYRHLAKA
+324 SEA
-336 LNALDPRERRI
+336 LEALDARERRI

-353 LGDEDEH
+353 LNDEDEH
-360 TLEEVGL
+360 TLEEVGQ
-367 VFNLSR
+367 VFHLSR
-373 ERVRQIEKKALERLR
+373 ERVRQIEKKALQRLR
-388 HPQWRNLL
+388 HPNWRHL
-396 EDHI
+396 EDHVG

>member
-1 VILRKKFKKDIYE
+1 
-14 MISNN
+14 MAIS
-19 CGDRKDWDELKEEVS
+19 GD
-34 KVLDSDAE
+34 
-42 TVSGERLSEVSL
+42 ERAADLSL
-54 DNPVTYFKEV
+54 DTPVTYFKEV
-64 ESRKLLSPERE
+64 EGRDLLTPDRE
-75 LELGKIIREGREF
+75 LELGKQIQDCRSIILDKSLDIIKGHDISE
-88 ILKKTIEILCMAKD
+88 KSC
-102 TSGIY
+102 
-107 ERIKLWLEDSHKSPL
+107 ERIEAWMEDSHKSPL
-122 SVEDILAEGREQLS
+122 SVEDVMTEAREMVYQ
-136 CCVQHMKPTKK
+136 CAGKMRKTKK
-147 LAKTLALIDKVR
+147 LAKIIGDIEEARCMLEEATS
-159 DQVDKA
+159 
-165 ANEMVEANLRLVV
+165 EMVEANLRLAV

-208 YDYRTGFRFST
+208 YDYRTGYRFST

-267 PLPREV
+267 PLPKEV
-273 AENVGVEECKIK
+273 AERVGIDESKVK
-285 DIVNRTLSS
+285 DLVNLTLDS

-299 PVGEDGDE
+299 PVGDDGDE

-314 KSAECPFEKV
+314 TNSECPFDRVGETEMHTHL
-324 SEQQMYRHLAKA
+324 SEA
-336 LNALDPRERRI
+336 LEALDPRERRI

-353 LGDEDEH
+353 LNDEDEH
-360 TLEEVGL
+360 TLEQVGQ
-367 VFNLSR
+367 VFHLSR
-373 ERVRQIEKKALERLR
+373 ERVRQIEKKALQRLR
-388 HPQWRNLL
+388 HPQWRTIL
-396 EDHI
+396 EDHMC

>member
-1 VILRKKFKKDIYE
+1 MADSRNFKGPDF
-14 MISNN
+14 
-19 CGDRKDWDELKEEVS
+19 
-34 KVLDSDAE
+34 
-42 TVSGERLSEVSL
+42 SL
-54 DNPVTYFKEV
+54 DTPVTYFKEV
-64 ESRKLLSPERE
+64 EGRDLLTPERE
-75 LELGKIIREGREF
+75 LELGKTIQDGRD
-88 ILKKTIEILCMAKD
+88 EILLKALSIIKSDKD
-102 TSGIY
+102 ACDNCV
-107 ERIKLWLEDSHKSPL
+107 RIEAWLEDSHKSPL
-122 SVEDILAEGREQLS
+122 SVEDVMAETFELLKRAAAKR
-136 CCVQHMKPTKK
+136 KPSKK
-147 LAKTLALIDKVR
+147 LSKTLEEIDSAR
-159 DQVDKA
+159 LQVEIA
-165 ANEMVEANLRLVV
+165 VQEMVEANLRLAV

-208 YDYRTGFRFST
+208 YDYKTGYRFST

-267 PLPREV
+267 PLPKEV
-273 AENVGVEECKIK
+273 AEKVGIDESKVKE
-285 DIVNRTLSS
+285 IVNLTLDS

-314 KSAECPFEKV
+314 KEAECPFEKV
-324 SEQQMYRHLAKA
+324 GEGEMMVHLGEA
-336 LNALDPRERRI
+336 LESLDAREKRI
-347 LEMRFG
+347 LQMRFG

-360 TLEEVGL
+360 TLEQVGQ
-367 VFNLSR
+367 VFGLSR
-373 ERVRQIEKKALERLR
+373 ERVRQIEKKALQRLR
-388 HPQWRNLL
+388 HPQWRAVL
-396 EDHI
+396 EDHV

>member
-1 VILRKKFKKDIYE
+1 MSRE
-14 MISNN
+14 EESST
-19 CGDRKDWDELKEEVS
+19 KEWEDLEEEAE
-34 KVLDSDAE
+34 KVLEPAAE
-42 TVSGERLSEVSL
+42 TTTREERSSDISL
-54 DNPVTYFKEV
+54 DTPVAYFKEV
-64 ESRKLLSPERE
+64 EGRDLLTPERE
-75 LELGKIIREGREF
+75 LELGKLIRDGREI
-88 ILKKTIEILCMAKD
+88 ILNKSMEILGVAKEARD
-102 TSGIY
+102 TFQ
-107 ERIKLWLEDSHKSPL
+107 RIESWLEDSHKSPL
-122 SVEDILAEGREQLS
+122 SVEDVMAEAKDQVER
-136 CCVQHMKPTKK
+136 CAKRMKPTKK
-147 LAKTLALIDKVR
+147 LAKNLSMIEKAR
-159 DQVDKA
+159 DQVDVAVK
-165 ANEMVEANLRLVV
+165 EMVEANLRLAV

-267 PLPREV
+267 PLPKEV
-273 AENVGVEECKIK
+273 AEKVGIDEDKIK
-285 DIVNRTLSS
+285 DIVNLTLDS

-314 KSAECPFEKV
+314 KDAECPFEKIGRAHV
-324 SEQQMYRHLAKA
+324 
-336 LNALDPRERRI
+336 
-347 LEMRFG
+347 
-353 LGDEDEH
+353 
-360 TLEEVGL
+360 
-367 VFNLSR
+367 
-373 ERVRQIEKKALERLR
+373 
-388 HPQWRNLL
+388 
-396 EDHI
+396 

>member
-1 VILRKKFKKDIYE
+1 MLNTEENVQSSWEDFEQELDKREPIALPLR
-14 MISNN
+14 
-19 CGDRKDWDELKEEVS
+19 EERS
-34 KVLDSDAE
+34 SD
-42 TVSGERLSEVSL
+42 LSL
-54 DNPVTYFKEV
+54 DTPVAYFKEV
-64 ESRKLLSPERE
+64 EGRE
-75 LELGKIIREGREF
+75 LLTPDRELALGKIIRDGREI
-88 ILKKTIEILCMAKD
+88 ILARSLEIISTAKESNAIDARQRIE
-102 TSGIY
+102 S
-107 ERIKLWLEDSHKSPL
+107 WLEDSHKSPL
-122 SVEDILAEGREQLS
+122 SVEDVMTEAQDQVERCS
-136 CCVQHMKPTKK
+136 ARMRPTKK
-147 LAKTLALIDKVR
+147 LARTLGEIDQARQSVEIAVK
-159 DQVDKA
+159 
-165 ANEMVEANLRLVV
+165 EMVEANLRLAV

-208 YDYRTGFRFST
+208 YDHRTGFRFST

-267 PLPREV
+267 PLPKEV
-273 AENVGVEECKIK
+273 AERVGIDEDKIK
-285 DIVNRTLSS
+285 DIVNLTLDS

-314 KSAECPFEKV
+314 KDAESPFEKV
-324 SEQQMYRHLAKA
+324 GEQEMQNHLTEA
-336 LNALDPRERRI
+336 LDALDPRERRI

-360 TLEEVGL
+360 TLEEVGQ

-373 ERVRQIEKKALERLR
+373 ERVRQIEKKALQRLR
-388 HPQWRNLL
+388 HPQWRVLL
-396 EDHI
+396 EDHVG

>member
-1 VILRKKFKKDIYE
+1 MADSRNFK
-14 MISNN
+14 
-19 CGDRKDWDELKEEVS
+19 G
-34 KVLDSDAE
+34 SDF
-42 TVSGERLSEVSL
+42 SL
-54 DNPVTYFKEV
+54 DTPVTYFKEV
-64 ESRKLLSPERE
+64 EGRDLLTPERE
-75 LELGKIIREGREF
+75 LALGKTIQDGRD
-88 ILKKTIEILCMAKD
+88 EILMKALSIIKSDKD
-102 TSGIY
+102 ACDNCV
-107 ERIKLWLEDSHKSPL
+107 RIEAWLEDSHKSPL
-122 SVEDILAEGREQLS
+122 SVEDVMAETFELLKRAAAKR
-136 CCVQHMKPTKK
+136 KPSKK
-147 LAKTLALIDKVR
+147 LSKTLEEIDSAR
-159 DQVDKA
+159 LQVEVA
-165 ANEMVEANLRLVV
+165 VQEMVEANLRLAV

-208 YDYRTGFRFST
+208 YDYKTGYRFST

-267 PLPREV
+267 PLPKEV
-273 AENVGVEECKIK
+273 AEKVGIDESKVKE
-285 DIVNRTLSS
+285 IVNLTLDS

-314 KSAECPFEKV
+314 KEAECPFEKV
-324 SEQQMYRHLAKA
+324 GEGEMMVHLGEA
-336 LNALDPRERRI
+336 LESLDAREKRI
-347 LEMRFG
+347 LQMRFG

-360 TLEEVGL
+360 TLEQVGQ
-367 VFNLSR
+367 VFGLSR
-373 ERVRQIEKKALERLR
+373 ERVRQIEKKALQRLR
-388 HPQWRNLL
+388 HPQWRAVL
-396 EDHI
+396 EDHV

>member
-1 VILRKKFKKDIYE
+1 
-14 MISNN
+14 M
-19 CGDRKDWDELKEEVS
+19 
-34 KVLDSDAE
+34 AE
-42 TVSGERLSEVSL
+42 SRNIKGPDFSL
-54 DNPVTYFKEV
+54 DTPVTYFKEV
-64 ESRKLLSPERE
+64 EGRDLLTPERE
-75 LELGKIIREGREF
+75 LELGKTIQDGRD
-88 ILKKTIEILCMAKD
+88 EILCKALSIIKGDKD
-102 TSGIY
+102 ASDNC
-107 ERIKLWLEDSHKSPL
+107 ERIEAWLADSHKSPL
-122 SVEDILAEGREQLS
+122 SVEDVMAETFELLKRAAAKR
-136 CCVQHMKPTKK
+136 KPSKK
-147 LAKTLALIDKVR
+147 LSKSLEEIDSAR
-159 DQVDKA
+159 LQVEVA
-165 ANEMVEANLRLVV
+165 VQEMVEANLRLAV

-208 YDYRTGFRFST
+208 YDYKTGYRFST

-267 PLPREV
+267 PLPKEV
-273 AENVGVEECKIK
+273 AEKVGIDESKVKE
-285 DIVNRTLSS
+285 IVNLTLDS

-314 KSAECPFEKV
+314 KEAECPFEKV
-324 SEQQMYRHLAKA
+324 GEGEMMIHLGEA
-336 LNALDPRERRI
+336 LESLDAREKRI

-360 TLEEVGL
+360 TLEQVGQ
-367 VFNLSR
+367 VFGLSR
-373 ERVRQIEKKALERLR
+373 ERVRQIEKKALQRLR
-388 HPQWRNLL
+388 HPQWRAVL
-396 EDHI
+396 EDHV